1 MIKPVVVDG
10 RTKLVIVVDCIET
23 NDDVR
28 ELRNAL
34 IDVMETCVADE
45 RSKDITKSMSLWY
58 TLRLIDETTTLCNEV
73 KGGTQC

>member
-10 RTKLVIVVDCIET
+10 CTKLAIVVDCIET

-34 IDVMETCVADE
+34 IDVMETCVSDE
-45 RSKDITKSMSLWY
+45 RSKDITKSTSLWY
-58 TLRLIDETTTLCNEV
+58 ILRLIDETTTLCREE
-73 KGGTQC
+73 KGGCHV